1 MATGLFDPAQLDAA
15 VNDAFGIKPSG
26 KAHPFARPP
35 VLEGLNPELNTRLNK
50 AREEYR
56 KQFGQEMPIT
66 SGVRSREDQQRL
78 YDRWKAG
85 DKNIF
90 MPVNPADFPN
100 RKTFHDDAIDIP
112 TSVSEDFLKQ
122 FGIHRPLGAR
132 DPVHAVTM
140 ANFGGQQQ
148 AAAPAAA
155 PQAAP
160 QTAPMSA
167 PTAAPQAAPTM
178 APAAPQAPAMAP
190 TAAPTGQTPGQ
201 LSVMDLMKP
210 EAIDAAVGEAFGA
223 PPKKGKVAQKVT
235 GLLRE
240 SAALA
245 DTLYGIVSGPIGL
258 ATYAGSRAVGQTPE
272 QAAKTKESVM
282 RVVDQPFGKAAGVTE
297 TPEYKGEFTK
307 YVLEQASKVPGWLEG
322 VTGIPLTAKTIAEKT
337 GAPEQEIRYY
347 LELAVL
353 GAPFTKTGRA
363 VAREVGEAAGYVGG
377 KTVDVLKQATPAPV
391 QRAVTRAT
399 EAVLPG
405 TTTMPTRAPT
415 LGAPGQVM
423 PGQPIPARPT
433 EGMPTQPTGPM
444 GRPGEQTTTGE
455 YPGTFT
461 NRPYGSVGPEP
472 VSPAASSGTVPPTGP
487 APTGRGSIGAM
498 GVPDVTMVRQALQTA
513 TPEFQKLYGDMPLD
527 KVNTPVVMRHLEA
540 DSLPIPVRLTKGQ
553 ATGDVVQLSKEQNV
567 RGSQQ
572 ELAYRINEQNKALV
586 DNVPLIREK
595 AAPDVYATKT
605 IESSQ
610 ALIDSYKALDDARS
624 TEISAAYKALE
635 DAAGGQFPV
644 DGVTLA
650 KNAEAALAK
659 KLKTDFLPTPIK
671 TQLDRF
677 KNGEPMTFE
686 QFEAMRTNLAAEIR
700 KAERSGDGNTAM
712 AASIVREALEQLPL
726 KGEAGKLKPLA
737 DNARQLAKARF
748 DALKKDPAYRAA
760 VDDVV
765 PADKFFDKFVVNGV
779 NKNINTM
786 VETLG
791 RDTPA
796 HQHMKAGTINWL
808 SDKAGIV
815 DGKGNFSQANY
826 NKALKKLDDVNNF
839 GAIFD
844 PESQLQLKTLG
855 NVAGYT
861 QFQPRG
867 SFVNNSNTLVGYLAN
882 KAAGGAE
889 TIGNIVGLKTFGY
902 PLGTEGRRVIR
913 ASRER
918 KETAEALKPGA
929 GSTLD
934 EISKKGQ

>member
-1 MATGLFDPAQLDAA
+1 MNPSLFDPAKIDSA
-15 VNDAFGIKPSG
+15 VNDAFGIKPTA
-26 KAHPFARPP
+26 KAHPFAMAPNF
-35 VLEGLNPELNTRLNK
+35 EGMHPELNTRLTQ
-50 AREEYR
+50 AQDAYR
-56 KQFGQEMPIT
+56 QQFGQELPIT
-66 SGVRSREDQQRL
+66 SAVRSRADQQRL
-78 YDRWKAG
+78 FDRWKAG

-90 MPVNPADFPN
+90 MPVNPADYPD
-100 RKTFHDDAIDIP
+100 KKVFHEDAIDIP
-112 TSVSEDFLKQ
+112 SSVPESFLKQ
-122 FGIHRPLGAR
+122 HGIHRPLGAR
-132 DPVHAVTM
+132 DPVHAVAM
-140 ANFGGQQQ
+140 PNFGKPQ
-148 AAAPAAA
+148 AAAPT
-155 PQAAP
+155 
-160 QTAPMSA
+160 TA
-167 PTAAPQAAPTM
+167 T
-178 APAAPQAPAMAP
+178 APAAPA
-190 TAAPTGQTPGQ
+190 GQTPGQ
-201 LSVMDLMKP
+201 LSIEDLMKP
-210 EAIDAAVGEAFGA
+210 EAIDAAVGQAFGE
-223 PPKKGKVAQKVT
+223 PPKKGKVASKVT
-235 GLLRE
+235 GYLRE
-240 SAALA
+240 AAGLA
-245 DTLYGIVSGPIGL
+245 DTVYGVVPG
-258 ATYAGSRAVGQTPE
+258 AVGLVTYPVARLAGQSPE
-272 QAAKTKESVM
+272 QAAQTQQTVTSAID
-282 RVVDQPFGKAAGVTE
+282 RPLGKAFGVTE
-297 TPEYKGEFTK
+297 TPEYKGE
-307 YVLEQASKVPGWLEG
+307 ASQQLMEFIGKNMDKGADWIAKN
-322 VTGIPLTAKTIAEKT
+322 TGMPKSDV
-337 GAPEQEIRYY
+337 QYY
-347 LELAVL
+347 MEL
-353 GAPFTKTGRA
+353 GAAALPFTKTGRA
-363 VAREVGEAAGYVGG
+363 AVSEVGQAAGYVGG
-377 KTVDVLKQATPAPV
+377 KAVDVLKQATPESV
-391 QRAVTRAT
+391 QRGVTRVT

-423 PGQPIPARPT
+423 PGEVPS
-433 EGMPTQPTGPM
+433 M
-444 GRPGEQTTTGE
+444 
-455 YPGTFT
+455 
-461 NRPYGSVGPEP
+461 
-472 VSPAASSGTVPPTGP
+472 AAP
-487 APTGRGSIGAM
+487 GRGSIGAM
-498 GVPDVTMVRQALQTA
+498 GVPDAAIVREALQTA
-513 TPEFQKLYGDMPLD
+513 TPEFQQLYGNMPLD
-527 KVNTPVVMRHLEA
+527 KVNTPVVLRHLEA
-540 DSLPIPVRLTKGQ
+540 DSLPIPVRLTEGE
-553 ATGDVVQLSKEQNV
+553 ATGNIKLISEEMNM
-567 RGSQQ
+567 RGQRP
-572 ELAYRINEQNKALV
+572 EIGFRKNETNQALI

-610 ALIDSYKALDDARS
+610 ALIDAYKTLDDARG

-650 KNAEAALAK
+650 KNAETALAK

-726 KGEAGKLKPLA
+726 KGDAGKLKPLA
-737 DNARQLAKARF
+737 DNARALAKARF

-786 VETLG
+786 VDTLG
-791 RDTPA
+791 RDSVA

-867 SFVNNSNTLVGYLAN
+867 SYVNNSNTLVGYLAN
-882 KAAGGAE
+882 KAASVAEGAGNVAGFKFMGG
-889 TIGNIVGLKTFGY
+889 V
-902 PLGTEGRRVIR
+902 PLGTMARQVVQSSKQKKR
-913 ASRER
+913 AEQ
-918 KETAEALKPGA
+918 ALKPGA

>member
-26 KAHPFARPP
+26 KAHPFAIAPN
-35 VLEGLNPELNTRLNK
+35 LQGMNPELNARLTK

-66 SGVRSREDQQRL
+66 SGVRTRADQQRL

-85 DKNIF
+85 DKNIY
-90 MPVNPADFPN
+90 MPVNPADFPD
-100 RKTFHDDAIDIP
+100 RKTFHDDAVDIP

-122 FGIHRPLGAR
+122 FGIHRPLGKR

-140 ANFGGQQQ
+140 PNFGNQPQ

-160 QTAPMSA
+160 QAA
-167 PTAAPQAAPTM
+167 PTAAPTM
-178 APAAPQAPAMAP
+178 APMQAPMGTPTAAPTMAP
-190 TAAPTGQTPGQ
+190 ETPAAAPTGQTPGQ

-210 EAIDAAVGEAFGA
+210 EAIDAAVGEAFGEA
-223 PPKKGKVAQKVT
+223 PKKGKVAQKVT

-245 DTLYGIVSGPIGL
+245 DTIYGVVPGAVGMV
-258 ATYAGSRAVGQTPE
+258 TYAGARAVGQSPE
-272 QAAKTKESVM
+272 QAAQTQQSVTSAID
-282 RVVDQPFGKAAGVTE
+282 RPVGKAFGVTE
-297 TPEYKGEFTK
+297 TPEYKGE
-307 YVLEQASKVPGWLEG
+307 ASQQLMEFIGKNMEKGADWIAKN
-322 VTGIPLTAKTIAEKT
+322 TGMPKADVQYYMELGTAA
-337 GAPEQEIRYY
+337 
-347 LELAVL
+347 L
-353 GAPFTKTGRA
+353 PFTKPGRA
-363 VAREVGEAAGYVGG
+363 VAGEVSQAAGYVGG

-399 EAVLPG
+399 EAIAPG
-405 TTTMPTRAPT
+405 TTTMPARAPT
-415 LGAPGQVM
+415 LGAPGQVIPGEVPSM
-423 PGQPIPARPT
+423 AAPGQPGA
-433 EGMPTQPTGPM
+433 
-444 GRPGEQTTTGE
+444 
-455 YPGTFT
+455 
-461 NRPYGSVGPEP
+461 
-472 VSPAASSGTVPPTGP
+472 VP
-487 APTGRGSIGAM
+487 GRGSIGAM
-498 GVPDVTMVRQALQTA
+498 GVPDATIVRQALQTA
-513 TPEFQKLYGDMPLD
+513 TPEFQQLYGNMPLD
-527 KVNTPVVMRHLEA
+527 KANTPVVLRHLEA

-553 ATGDVVQLSKEQNV
+553 STGDVVQLSKEQNL
-567 RGSQQ
+567 RGSQPEFAQ
-572 ELAYRINEQNKALV
+572 RFNQQNQQLV

-610 ALIDSYKALDDARS
+610 ALIDSYKALDDARG
-624 TEISAAYKALE
+624 TEITAAYKALE

-650 KNAEAALAK
+650 KNAETALAK
-659 KLKTDFLPTPIK
+659 KLKSDFLPTPIK

-700 KAERSGDGNTAM
+700 KAERSGDGNAAM

-726 KGEAGKLKPLA
+726 KGEAAQLKPLA
-737 DNARQLAKARF
+737 DNARSLAKARF
-748 DALKKDPAYRAA
+748 DALKKDPAYKAA
-760 VDDVV
+760 IDDAI

-786 VETLG
+786 VDTLG
-791 RDTPA
+791 RDSPA

-882 KAAGGAE
+882 KAAGGVE
-889 TIGNIVGLKTFGY
+889 QVGNIVGLKTFGY
-902 PLGTEGRRVIR
+902 PLGSEARRVIR

-918 KETAEALKPGA
+918 KEAAEALKPGA

-934 EISKKGQ
+934 EISKSGQ